1 MLKKSLTAIL
11 LSLCLSAGNCQNP
24 GDFCDVVR
32 GPIEFENEAT
42 VAAVIKTDRETVAEP
57 LKVQNDYGRANCPA
71 WR

>member
-11 LSLCLSAGNCQNP
+11 LIVSLSAASCQMA

-32 GPIEFENEAT
+32 GPIEFDNKDTA
-42 VAAVIKTDRETVAEP
+42 AAVVATDRRTVAEP